1 MFLYPEKTKVNIKFK
16 MLELFRT
23 IKADKTIKNDAS
35 IVSSVVLANILSK
48 DRTNLEESNVVK
60 EIYVVDIFLTTKQ
73 IPNLFIESLNKSINL
88 QTLFRLQFNDKV
100 KYIISIKLFNEEKLK
115 ILKTFESDWQEDI
128 KQDFPQTF
136 KLESVFK
143 IMIENVSNV
152 HFKND
157 ENFNQFVERY
167 AIIVKTKTE
176 INNLIKKRDAEKQPN
191 IKMKLNDEIREKKKE
206 LQNMDEL

>member
-48 DRTNLEESNVVK
+48 DRTNLEESDVVK

>member
-23 IKADKTIKNDAS
+23 IKADKNIKNDAS

-48 DRTNLEESNVVK
+48 DRTNIEESNVVK
-60 EIYVVDIFLTTKQ
+60 EIYVIDIFLTTEKV
-73 IPNLFIESLNKSINL
+73 PKLFLECLNKSINL
-88 QTLFRLQFNDKV
+88 QTLFRLHFNDKV
-100 KYIISIKLFNEEKLK
+100 KYIISIKLFNEEKMK

-143 IMIENVSNV
+143 SMIRKVSNIN
-152 HFKND
+152 FKND
-157 ENFNQFVERY
+157 ENFNRFVERY

-191 IKMKLNDEIREKKKE
+191 LKMKLNDEIREKKKE

>member
-23 IKADKTIKNDAS
+23 IKADKNIKNDAS

-48 DRTNLEESNVVK
+48 DRTNIEESNVVK
-60 EIYVVDIFLTTKQ
+60 EIYVIDIFLTTEKV
-73 IPNLFIESLNKSINL
+73 PKLFLECLNKSINL
-88 QTLFRLQFNDKV
+88 QTLFRLHFNDKV
-100 KYIISIKLFNEEKLK
+100 KYIISIKLFNEEKMK

-143 IMIENVSNV
+143 SMIRKVSNIN
-152 HFKND
+152 FKND

>member
-23 IKADKTIKNDAS
+23 IKADKNIKNDAS

-48 DRTNLEESNVVK
+48 DRTNIEESNVVK
-60 EIYVVDIFLTTKQ
+60 EIYVIDIFLTTEKV
-73 IPNLFIESLNKSINL
+73 PKLFLECLNKSINL
-88 QTLFRLQFNDKV
+88 QTLFRLHFNDKV
-100 KYIISIKLFNEEKLK
+100 KYIISIKLFNEEKMK

-191 IKMKLNDEIREKKKE
+191 IKMKLNDEIKQMKKE
-206 LQNMDEL
+206 LQKLEG

>member
-23 IKADKTIKNDAS
+23 IKADKNIKNDAS

-60 EIYVVDIFLTTKQ
+60 EIYVIDIFLTTEKV
-73 IPNLFIESLNKSINL
+73 PKLFLECLNKSINL

-100 KYIISIKLFNEEKLK
+100 KYIISIKLFNEEKMK

-143 IMIENVSNV
+143 SMIEKVTNIN
-152 HFKND
+152 FKND

-191 IKMKLNDEIREKKKE
+191 LKMKLNDEIRVKKKE
-206 LQNMDEL
+206 LQKMDKL